1 MKKIIFV
8 LTLIM
13 FLSMAAVSADD
24 LNCTDESFVD
34 FDAADD
40 SLPSFDDESGNGNI
54 HQKENY
60 TPSSNWENSTPFYYH
75 NQNIEGGFSEIY
87 NKYKNDV
94 LVLENGSLHLSV
106 EDWPADYY
114 GPENPPVIPD
124 YILND
129 PRIWNSSNLWPA
141 DYYDPEN
148 PPVIPDYILNDPRIW
163 NSSNPCARP
172 GMTLKFIRADD
183 LVKYYGE
190 AKNFDVWAF
199 AIDSD
204 YVVFT
209 INNHEYRRTIVSGSA
224 SLPINMGPGMY
235 NITYSYPRVNQSIK
249 NTITVLST
257 IESNDLVKYYKN
269 ASQFEV
275 RLLDSNGNHTN
286 SSKKV
291 TFNINGVFYTRQIN
305 DEGIARLNINLNPGQ
320 YIITTN
326 NPFTGENKSNVVT
339 VLPYI
344 ESHDLVKYYMNDS
357 QFVVRITDEKG
368 NYVGAGEEVTFN
380 INGVFYTRHTNA
392 TGHVKLNVNL
402 NPDDYIITTQY
413 GGCSVSNNIKVLS
426 VLNASDLEM
435 SYHDGSKFT
444 VNLLDNAGNPYS
456 NQIVTFNINGVF
468 YNRTTD
474 AYGDAKLNINLQAG
488 EYIITS
494 SYNGSNIANTIIIY
508 A

>member
-8 LTLIM
+8 LTLIL

-24 LNCTDESFVD
+24 LNCTDEFCVD
-34 FDAADD
+34 FDADDD
-40 SLPSFDDESGNGNI
+40 SLQSFDDESGDDDILQNGYYSI
-54 HQKENY
+54 
-60 TPSSNWENSTPFYYH
+60 NSPREVISPFYYD
-75 NQNIEGGFSEIY
+75 NQHLVDWFSEIY
-87 NKYKNDV
+87 NKYKNNA
-94 LVLENGSLHLSV
+94 LFLENGSVNLSV
-106 EDWPADYY
+106 AEWP
-114 GPENPPVIPD
+114 G
-124 YILND
+124 
-129 PRIWNSSNLWPA
+129 

-148 PPVIPDYILNDPRIW
+148 PPVIPDYILNNPRIW

-172 GMTLKFIRADD
+172 GMTFEFIWADD

-190 AKNFDVWAF
+190 AKNFNARAVN
-199 AIDSD
+199 IDSD
-204 YVVFT
+204 YIVFT
-209 INNHEYRRTIVSGSA
+209 INNQEYRRALVNNSA

-235 NITYSYPRVNQSIK
+235 NITSSYPRVNQSIK

-305 DEGIARLNINLNPGQ
+305 DDGIARLNINLNPGQ

>member
-8 LTLIM
+8 LTLIL

-24 LNCTDESFVD
+24 LNCTDEFCVD
-34 FDAADD
+34 FDADDD
-40 SLPSFDDESGNGNI
+40 SLQSFDDESGDDDILQNEYYSI
-54 HQKENY
+54 
-60 TPSSNWENSTPFYYH
+60 NSPREVISPFYYD
-75 NQNIEGGFSEIY
+75 NQHLVDWFSEIY
-87 NKYKNDV
+87 NKYRNNT
-94 LVLENGSLHLSV
+94 LFLENGSVNLSV
-106 EDWPADYY
+106 AEWP
-114 GPENPPVIPD
+114 G
-124 YILND
+124 
-129 PRIWNSSNLWPA
+129 

-172 GMTLKFIRADD
+172 GMTLEFIWADD

-190 AKNFDVWAF
+190 AKNFNARAVN
-199 AIDSD
+199 IDSD
-204 YVVFT
+204 YIVFT
-209 INNHEYRRTIVSGSA
+209 INNREYRRALVNNSA

-235 NITYSYPRVNQSIK
+235 NITSSYPRVNQSVK
-249 NTITVLST
+249 NTITVFST

-305 DEGIARLNINLNPGQ
+305 DDGIARLNINLNPGQ

>member
-24 LNCTDESFVD
+24 LNCTDESCVD
-34 FDAADD
+34 FDAVDD
-40 SLPSFDDESGNGNI
+40 SLPSFDDESGDDDILQNEYYSI
-54 HQKENY
+54 
-60 TPSSNWENSTPFYYH
+60 NSPREVISPFYYD
-75 NQNIEGGFSEIY
+75 NQHLVDWFSEIY
-87 NKYKNDV
+87 NKYRNNT
-94 LVLENGSLHLSV
+94 LFLENGSVNLSV
-106 EDWPADYY
+106 AEWP
-114 GPENPPVIPD
+114 G
-124 YILND
+124 
-129 PRIWNSSNLWPA
+129 

-172 GMTLKFIRADD
+172 GMTLEFIWADD

-190 AKNFDVWAF
+190 AKNFNARAVN
-199 AIDSD
+199 IDSD
-204 YVVFT
+204 YIVFT
-209 INNHEYRRTIVSGSA
+209 INNREYRRALVNNSA
-224 SLPINMGPGMY
+224 SLPINMGPGIY
-235 NITYSYPRVNQSIK
+235 NITSYYSRVNQSVK

-305 DEGIARLNINLNPGQ
+305 DDGIARLNINLNPGQ

>member
-8 LTLIM
+8 LTLIL

-24 LNCTDESFVD
+24 LNCTDESCVD
-34 FDAADD
+34 FDAVDD
-40 SLPSFDDESGNGNI
+40 SLPSFDDESGDDDILQNGYYSI
-54 HQKENY
+54 
-60 TPSSNWENSTPFYYH
+60 NSPREVISPFYYD
-75 NQNIEGGFSEIY
+75 NQHLVDWFSEIY
-87 NKYKNDV
+87 NKYKNNA
-94 LVLENGSLHLSV
+94 LFLENGSVNLSV
-106 EDWPADYY
+106 AEWP
-114 GPENPPVIPD
+114 G
-124 YILND
+124 
-129 PRIWNSSNLWPA
+129 

-172 GMTLKFIRADD
+172 GMTLEFIWADD

-190 AKNFDVWAF
+190 AKNFNARAVN
-199 AIDSD
+199 IDSD
-204 YVVFT
+204 YIVFT
-209 INNHEYRRTIVSGSA
+209 INNREYRRALVNNSA

-235 NITYSYPRVNQSIK
+235 NITSSYPRVNQSVK
-249 NTITVLST
+249 NTITVFST

-305 DEGIARLNINLNPGQ
+305 DDGIARLNINLNPGQ

>member
-8 LTLIM
+8 LTLTL
-13 FLSMAAVSADD
+13 FLSMATVSADD
-24 LNCTDESFVD
+24 LNCTDESCVD
-34 FDAADD
+34 FDAVDD
-40 SLPSFDDESGNGNI
+40 SLPSFDDESGDDDILQNGYYSI
-54 HQKENY
+54 
-60 TPSSNWENSTPFYYH
+60 NSRREVISPFYYD
-75 NQNIEGGFSEIY
+75 NQHLVDWFSEIY
-87 NKYKNDV
+87 NKYKNNT
-94 LVLENGSLHLSV
+94 LFLENGSVNLSV
-106 EDWPADYY
+106 AEWP
-114 GPENPPVIPD
+114 G
-124 YILND
+124 
-129 PRIWNSSNLWPA
+129 

-172 GMTLKFIRADD
+172 GMTLEFIWADD

-190 AKNFDVWAF
+190 AKNFNARAVN
-199 AIDSD
+199 IDSD
-204 YVVFT
+204 YIVFT
-209 INNHEYRRTIVSGSA
+209 INNQEYRRALVNNSA
-224 SLPINMGPGMY
+224 SLPINMGPGIY
-235 NITYSYPRVNQSIK
+235 NIASYYSRVNQSVK

-305 DEGIARLNINLNPGQ
+305 DDGIARLNINLNPGQ

-435 SYHDGSKFT
+435 SYHGGSKFT

-494 SYNGSNIANTIIIY
+494 SYNGSNIANTIIIH

>member
-8 LTLIM
+8 LTLTL
-13 FLSMAAVSADD
+13 FLSMATVSADD
-24 LNCTDESFVD
+24 LNCTDESCVD
-34 FDAADD
+34 FDAVDD
-40 SLPSFDDESGNGNI
+40 SLPSFDDESGDDDILQNGYYSI
-54 HQKENY
+54 
-60 TPSSNWENSTPFYYH
+60 NSRREVISPFYYD
-75 NQNIEGGFSEIY
+75 NQHLVDWFSEIY
-87 NKYKNDV
+87 NKYKNNT
-94 LVLENGSLHLSV
+94 LFLENGSVNLSV
-106 EDWPADYY
+106 AEWP
-114 GPENPPVIPD
+114 G
-124 YILND
+124 
-129 PRIWNSSNLWPA
+129 

-172 GMTLKFIRADD
+172 GMTLEFIWADD

-190 AKNFDVWAF
+190 AKNFNARAVN
-199 AIDSD
+199 IDSD
-204 YVVFT
+204 YIVFT
-209 INNHEYRRTIVSGSA
+209 INNQEYRRALVNNSA
-224 SLPINMGPGMY
+224 SLPINLGPGIY
-235 NITYSYPRVNQSIK
+235 NITSYYSRVNQSVK

-305 DEGIARLNINLNPGQ
+305 GDGIARLNINLNPGQ

>member
-1 MKKIIFV
+1 
-8 LTLIM
+8 
-13 FLSMAAVSADD
+13 MAAVSADD
-24 LNCTDESFVD
+24 LNCTDESCVD
-34 FDAADD
+34 FDADDD
-40 SLPSFDDESGNGNI
+40 SLPSFDDESGDDDILQNGYYSI
-54 HQKENY
+54 
-60 TPSSNWENSTPFYYH
+60 NSPREVISPFYYD
-75 NQNIEGGFSEIY
+75 NQHLVDWFSEIY
-87 NKYKNDV
+87 NKYRNNT
-94 LVLENGSLHLSV
+94 LFLENGSVNLSV
-106 EDWPADYY
+106 AEWP
-114 GPENPPVIPD
+114 G
-124 YILND
+124 
-129 PRIWNSSNLWPA
+129 

-172 GMTLKFIRADD
+172 GMTLEFIWADD

-190 AKNFDVWAF
+190 AKNFNARAVN
-199 AIDSD
+199 IDSD
-204 YVVFT
+204 YIVFT
-209 INNHEYRRTIVSGSA
+209 INNQEYRRALVNNSA
-224 SLPINMGPGMY
+224 SLPINMGPGIY
-235 NITYSYPRVNQSIK
+235 NITSYYSRVNQSVK

-305 DEGIARLNINLNPGQ
+305 DDGIARLNINLNPGQ

>member
-24 LNCTDESFVD
+24 LNCTDESCVD
-34 FDAADD
+34 FDAVDD
-40 SLPSFDDESGNGNI
+40 SLPSFDDESGDDDILQNGYYSI
-54 HQKENY
+54 
-60 TPSSNWENSTPFYYH
+60 NSPREVISPFYYD
-75 NQNIEGGFSEIY
+75 NQHLVDWFSEIY
-87 NKYKNDV
+87 NKYKNNT
-94 LVLENGSLHLSV
+94 LFLENGSVNLSV
-106 EDWPADYY
+106 AEWP
-114 GPENPPVIPD
+114 G
-124 YILND
+124 
-129 PRIWNSSNLWPA
+129 

-172 GMTLKFIRADD
+172 GMTLEFIWADD

-190 AKNFDVWAF
+190 AKNFNARAVN
-199 AIDSD
+199 IDSD
-204 YVVFT
+204 YIVFT
-209 INNHEYRRTIVSGSA
+209 INNQEYRRALVNNSA

-235 NITYSYPRVNQSIK
+235 NITSSYPRVNQSIK

-305 DEGIARLNINLNPGQ
+305 DDGIARLNINLNPGQ

>member
-24 LNCTDESFVD
+24 LNCTDESCVD
-34 FDAADD
+34 FDAVDD
-40 SLPSFDDESGNGNI
+40 SLPSFDDESGDDDILQNEYYSI
-54 HQKENY
+54 
-60 TPSSNWENSTPFYYH
+60 NSPREVISPFYYD
-75 NQNIEGGFSEIY
+75 NQHLVDWFSEIY
-87 NKYKNDV
+87 NKYRNNT
-94 LVLENGSLHLSV
+94 LFLENGSVNLSV
-106 EDWPADYY
+106 AEWP
-114 GPENPPVIPD
+114 G
-124 YILND
+124 
-129 PRIWNSSNLWPA
+129 

-172 GMTLKFIRADD
+172 GMTLEFIWADD

-190 AKNFDVWAF
+190 AKNFNARAVN
-199 AIDSD
+199 IDSD
-204 YVVFT
+204 YIVFT
-209 INNHEYRRTIVSGSA
+209 INNREYRRALVNNSA

-235 NITYSYPRVNQSIK
+235 NITSSYPRVNQSVK
-249 NTITVLST
+249 NTITVFST

-305 DEGIARLNINLNPGQ
+305 DDGIARLNINLNPGQ

-426 VLNASDLEM
+426 VLNAGDLEM

>member
-8 LTLIM
+8 LTLIL

-24 LNCTDESFVD
+24 SNCTDESCVD
-34 FDAADD
+34 FDAVDD
-40 SLPSFDDESGNGNI
+40 SLPSFDDESGDDDILQNGYYSI
-54 HQKENY
+54 
-60 TPSSNWENSTPFYYH
+60 NSPREVISPFYYD
-75 NQNIEGGFSEIY
+75 NQHLVDWFSEIY
-87 NKYKNDV
+87 NKYKNNT
-94 LVLENGSLHLSV
+94 LFLENGSVNLSV
-106 EDWPADYY
+106 AEWP
-114 GPENPPVIPD
+114 G
-124 YILND
+124 
-129 PRIWNSSNLWPA
+129 

-163 NSSNPCARP
+163 NSSNPCVRP
-172 GMTLKFIRADD
+172 GMTLEFIWADD

-190 AKNFDVWAF
+190 AKNFNARAVN
-199 AIDSD
+199 IDSD
-204 YVVFT
+204 YIVFT
-209 INNHEYRRTIVSGSA
+209 INNQEYRRALVNNSA
-224 SLPINMGPGMY
+224 SLSINMGPGIY
-235 NITYSYPRVNQSIK
+235 NITSYYSRVNQSVK

-305 DEGIARLNINLNPGQ
+305 DDGIARLNINLNPGQ

>member
-8 LTLIM
+8 LTLTL
-13 FLSMAAVSADD
+13 FLSMATVSADD
-24 LNCTDESFVD
+24 LNCTDESCVD
-34 FDAADD
+34 FDAVDD
-40 SLPSFDDESGNGNI
+40 SLPSFDDESGDDDILQNGYYSI
-54 HQKENY
+54 
-60 TPSSNWENSTPFYYH
+60 NSRREVISPFYYD
-75 NQNIEGGFSEIY
+75 NQHLVDWFSEIY
-87 NKYKNDV
+87 NKYKNNT
-94 LVLENGSLHLSV
+94 LFLENGSVNLSV
-106 EDWPADYY
+106 AEWP
-114 GPENPPVIPD
+114 G
-124 YILND
+124 
-129 PRIWNSSNLWPA
+129 

-172 GMTLKFIRADD
+172 GMTLEFIWADD

-190 AKNFDVWAF
+190 AKNFNARAVN
-199 AIDSD
+199 IDSD
-204 YVVFT
+204 YIVFT
-209 INNHEYRRTIVSGSA
+209 INNQEYRRALVNNSA
-224 SLPINMGPGMY
+224 SLPINMGPGIY
-235 NITYSYPRVNQSIK
+235 NITSYYSRVNQSVK

-305 DEGIARLNINLNPGQ
+305 GDGIARLNINLNPGQ

>member
-8 LTLIM
+8 LTLIL

-24 LNCTDESFVD
+24 LNCTDESCVD
-34 FDAADD
+34 FDAVDD
-40 SLPSFDDESGNGNI
+40 SLPSFDDESGDDDILQNGYYSI
-54 HQKENY
+54 
-60 TPSSNWENSTPFYYH
+60 NSPREVISPFYYD
-75 NQNIEGGFSEIY
+75 NQHLVDWFSEIY
-87 NKYKNDV
+87 NKYKNNT
-94 LVLENGSLHLSV
+94 LFLENGSVNLSV
-106 EDWPADYY
+106 AEWP
-114 GPENPPVIPD
+114 G
-124 YILND
+124 
-129 PRIWNSSNLWPA
+129 
-141 DYYDPEN
+141 DYYDSEN

-172 GMTLKFIRADD
+172 GMTFEFIWADD

-190 AKNFDVWAF
+190 AKNFNARAVN
-199 AIDSD
+199 IDSD
-204 YVVFT
+204 YIVFT
-209 INNHEYRRTIVSGSA
+209 INNQEYRRALVNNSA
-224 SLPINMGPGMY
+224 SLPINMGPGIY
-235 NITYSYPRVNQSIK
+235 NITSYYPRVNQSIK

-305 DEGIARLNINLNPGQ
+305 DNGIARLNINLNPGQ

>member
-8 LTLIM
+8 LTLIL

-24 LNCTDESFVD
+24 LNCTDESCVD
-34 FDAADD
+34 FDAVDD
-40 SLPSFDDESGNGNI
+40 SLPSFDDESGDDDILQNGYYSI
-54 HQKENY
+54 
-60 TPSSNWENSTPFYYH
+60 NSRREVISPFYYD
-75 NQNIEGGFSEIY
+75 NQHLVDWFSEIY
-87 NKYKNDV
+87 NKYKNNT
-94 LVLENGSLHLSV
+94 LFLENGSVNLSV
-106 EDWPADYY
+106 AEWP
-114 GPENPPVIPD
+114 G
-124 YILND
+124 
-129 PRIWNSSNLWPA
+129 

-172 GMTLKFIRADD
+172 GMTFEFIWADD

-190 AKNFDVWAF
+190 AKNFNARAVN
-199 AIDSD
+199 IDSD
-204 YVVFT
+204 YIVFT
-209 INNHEYRRTIVSGSA
+209 INNQEYRRALVNNSA

-235 NITYSYPRVNQSIK
+235 NITSSYPRVNQSIK

-305 DEGIARLNINLNPGQ
+305 DDGIARLNINLNPGQ

>member
-24 LNCTDESFVD
+24 LNCTDESCVD
-34 FDAADD
+34 FDAVDD
-40 SLPSFDDESGNGNI
+40 SLPSFDDESGDDDILQNGYYSI
-54 HQKENY
+54 
-60 TPSSNWENSTPFYYH
+60 NSPREVISPFYYD
-75 NQNIEGGFSEIY
+75 NQHLVDWFSEIY
-87 NKYKNDV
+87 NKYRNNT
-94 LVLENGSLHLSV
+94 LFLENGSVNLSV
-106 EDWPADYY
+106 AEWP
-114 GPENPPVIPD
+114 G
-124 YILND
+124 
-129 PRIWNSSNLWPA
+129 

-172 GMTLKFIRADD
+172 GMTLEFIWADD

-190 AKNFDVWAF
+190 AKNFNARAVN
-199 AIDSD
+199 IDSD
-204 YVVFT
+204 YIVFT
-209 INNHEYRRTIVSGSA
+209 INNREYRRALVNNSA

-235 NITYSYPRVNQSIK
+235 NITSSYPRVNQSVK
-249 NTITVLST
+249 NTITVFST

-305 DEGIARLNINLNPGQ
+305 DDGIARLNINLNPGQ

>member
-1 MKKIIFV
+1 
-8 LTLIM
+8 M

-24 LNCTDESFVD
+24 LNCTDESCVD
-34 FDAADD
+34 FDAVDD
-40 SLPSFDDESGNGNI
+40 SLPSFDDESGDDDILQNEYYSI
-54 HQKENY
+54 
-60 TPSSNWENSTPFYYH
+60 NSPREVISPFYYD
-75 NQNIEGGFSEIY
+75 NQHLVDWFSEIY
-87 NKYKNDV
+87 NKYRNNT
-94 LVLENGSLHLSV
+94 LFLENGSVNLSV
-106 EDWPADYY
+106 AEWP
-114 GPENPPVIPD
+114 G
-124 YILND
+124 
-129 PRIWNSSNLWPA
+129 

-172 GMTLKFIRADD
+172 GMTLEFIWADD

-190 AKNFDVWAF
+190 AKNFNARAVN
-199 AIDSD
+199 IDSD
-204 YVVFT
+204 YIVFT
-209 INNHEYRRTIVSGSA
+209 INNREYRRALVNNSA

-235 NITYSYPRVNQSIK
+235 NITSSYPRVNQSVK
-249 NTITVLST
+249 NTITVFST

-305 DEGIARLNINLNPGQ
+305 DDGIARLNINLNPGQ

>member
-8 LTLIM
+8 LTLTL

-24 LNCTDESFVD
+24 LNCTDESCVD
-34 FDAADD
+34 FDAVDD
-40 SLPSFDDESGNGNI
+40 SLPSFDDESGDDDILQNGYYSI
-54 HQKENY
+54 
-60 TPSSNWENSTPFYYH
+60 NSRREVISPFYYD
-75 NQNIEGGFSEIY
+75 NQHLVDWFSEIY
-87 NKYKNDV
+87 NKYRNNT
-94 LVLENGSLHLSV
+94 LFLENGSVNLSV
-106 EDWPADYY
+106 AEWP
-114 GPENPPVIPD
+114 G
-124 YILND
+124 
-129 PRIWNSSNLWPA
+129 

-148 PPVIPDYILNDPRIW
+148 PPVIPDYILNDSRIW

-172 GMTLKFIRADD
+172 GMTLEFIWADD

-190 AKNFDVWAF
+190 AKNFNARAVN
-199 AIDSD
+199 IDSD
-204 YVVFT
+204 YIVFT
-209 INNHEYRRTIVSGSA
+209 INNQEYRRALVNNSA
-224 SLPINMGPGMY
+224 SLPINMGPGIY
-235 NITYSYPRVNQSIK
+235 NITSYYSRVNQSVK

-305 DEGIARLNINLNPGQ
+305 DDGIARLNINLNPGQ

-368 NYVGAGEEVTFN
+368 NYVGEGEEVTFN
-380 INGVFYTRHTNA
+380 INGVFYTRHTNT

>member
-8 LTLIM
+8 LTLIL

-24 LNCTDESFVD
+24 LNCTDESCVD
-34 FDAADD
+34 FDAVDD
-40 SLPSFDDESGNGNI
+40 SLPSFDDESGDDDILQNGYYSI
-54 HQKENY
+54 
-60 TPSSNWENSTPFYYH
+60 NSRREVISPFSYD
-75 NQNIEGGFSEIY
+75 NQHLVDWFSEIY
-87 NKYKNDV
+87 NKYKNNT
-94 LVLENGSLHLSV
+94 LFLENGSVNLSV
-106 EDWPADYY
+106 AEWP
-114 GPENPPVIPD
+114 G
-124 YILND
+124 
-129 PRIWNSSNLWPA
+129 

-163 NSSNPCARP
+163 NSTNLCARP
-172 GMTLKFIRADD
+172 GMTLEFIWADD

-190 AKNFDVWAF
+190 AKNFNARAVN
-199 AIDSD
+199 IDSD
-204 YVVFT
+204 YIVFT
-209 INNHEYRRTIVSGSA
+209 INNQEYRRVLVNNSA
-224 SLPINMGPGMY
+224 SLPINLGPGIY
-235 NITYSYPRVNQSIK
+235 NITSYYSRVNQSVK

-305 DEGIARLNINLNPGQ
+305 DDGIARLNINLNPGQ

>member
-8 LTLIM
+8 LTLIL

-24 LNCTDESFVD
+24 LNCTDESCVD
-34 FDAADD
+34 FDAVDD
-40 SLPSFDDESGNGNI
+40 SLPSFDDESGDDDILQNGYYSI
-54 HQKENY
+54 
-60 TPSSNWENSTPFYYH
+60 NSPREVISPFYYD
-75 NQNIEGGFSEIY
+75 NQHLVDWFSEIY
-87 NKYKNDV
+87 NKYKNNA
-94 LVLENGSLHLSV
+94 LFLENGSVNLSV
-106 EDWPADYY
+106 AEWP
-114 GPENPPVIPD
+114 G
-124 YILND
+124 
-129 PRIWNSSNLWPA
+129 

-172 GMTLKFIRADD
+172 GMTLEFIWADD

-190 AKNFDVWAF
+190 AKNFNARAVN
-199 AIDSD
+199 IDSD
-204 YVVFT
+204 YIVFT
-209 INNHEYRRTIVSGSA
+209 INNQEYRRALVNNSA
-224 SLPINMGPGMY
+224 SLPINMGPGIY
-235 NITYSYPRVNQSIK
+235 NITSYYPRVNQSIK

-305 DEGIARLNINLNPGQ
+305 DDGIARLNINLNPGQ

>member
-8 LTLIM
+8 LTLIL

-24 LNCTDESFVD
+24 LNCTDEFCVD
-34 FDAADD
+34 FDADDD
-40 SLPSFDDESGNGNI
+40 SLQSFDDESGDDDILQNGYYSI
-54 HQKENY
+54 
-60 TPSSNWENSTPFYYH
+60 NSPREVISPFYYD
-75 NQNIEGGFSEIY
+75 NQHLVDWFSEIY
-87 NKYKNDV
+87 NKYRNNT
-94 LVLENGSLHLSV
+94 LFLENGSVNLSV
-106 EDWPADYY
+106 AEWP
-114 GPENPPVIPD
+114 G
-124 YILND
+124 
-129 PRIWNSSNLWPA
+129 

-172 GMTLKFIRADD
+172 GMTLEFIWADD

-190 AKNFDVWAF
+190 AKNFNARAVN
-199 AIDSD
+199 IDSD
-204 YVVFT
+204 YIVFT
-209 INNHEYRRTIVSGSA
+209 INNREYRRALVNNSA
-224 SLPINMGPGMY
+224 SLPINMGPGIY
-235 NITYSYPRVNQSIK
+235 NITSSYPRVNQSIK

-305 DEGIARLNINLNPGQ
+305 DDGIARLNINLNPGQ

-402 NPDDYIITTQY
+402 NPDD
-413 GGCSVSNNIKVLS
+413 
-426 VLNASDLEM
+426 
-435 SYHDGSKFT
+435 
-444 VNLLDNAGNPYS
+444 
-456 NQIVTFNINGVF
+456 
-468 YNRTTD
+468 
-474 AYGDAKLNINLQAG
+474 
-488 EYIITS
+488 
-494 SYNGSNIANTIIIY
+494 
-508 A
+508 

>member
-8 LTLIM
+8 LTLIL

-34 FDAADD
+34 FDADDD
-40 SLPSFDDESGNGNI
+40 SLPSFDDESGDDDILQNGYYSI
-54 HQKENY
+54 
-60 TPSSNWENSTPFYYH
+60 NSPREVISPFYYD
-75 NQNIEGGFSEIY
+75 NQHLVDWFSEIY
-87 NKYKNDV
+87 NKYKNNT
-94 LVLENGSLHLSV
+94 LFLENGSVNLSV
-106 EDWPADYY
+106 AEWP
-114 GPENPPVIPD
+114 G
-124 YILND
+124 
-129 PRIWNSSNLWPA
+129 

-172 GMTLKFIRADD
+172 GMTFEFIWADD

-190 AKNFDVWAF
+190 AKNFNARAVN
-199 AIDSD
+199 IDSD
-204 YVVFT
+204 YIVFT
-209 INNHEYRRTIVSGSA
+209 INNQEYRRALVNNSA
-224 SLPINMGPGMY
+224 SLPINMGPGIY
-235 NITYSYPRVNQSIK
+235 NITSYYSRVNQSVK

-305 DEGIARLNINLNPGQ
+305 DDGIARLNINLNPGQ

-426 VLNASDLEM
+426 VLNAGDLEM

>member
-1 MKKIIFV
+1 

-24 LNCTDESFVD
+24 LNCTDESCVD
-34 FDAADD
+34 FDAVDD
-40 SLPSFDDESGNGNI
+40 SLPSFDDESGDDDILQNEYYSI
-54 HQKENY
+54 
-60 TPSSNWENSTPFYYH
+60 NSPREVISPFYYD
-75 NQNIEGGFSEIY
+75 NQHLVDWFSEIY
-87 NKYKNDV
+87 NKYRNNT
-94 LVLENGSLHLSV
+94 LFLENGSVNLSV
-106 EDWPADYY
+106 AEWP
-114 GPENPPVIPD
+114 G
-124 YILND
+124 
-129 PRIWNSSNLWPA
+129 

-172 GMTLKFIRADD
+172 GMTLEFIWADD

-190 AKNFDVWAF
+190 AKNFNARAVN
-199 AIDSD
+199 IDSD
-204 YVVFT
+204 YIVFT
-209 INNHEYRRTIVSGSA
+209 INNREYRRALVNNSA

-235 NITYSYPRVNQSIK
+235 NITSSYPRVNQSVK
-249 NTITVLST
+249 NTITVFST

-305 DEGIARLNINLNPGQ
+305 DDGIARLNINLNPGQ

>member
-24 LNCTDESFVD
+24 LNCTDESCVD
-34 FDAADD
+34 FDAVDD
-40 SLPSFDDESGNGNI
+40 SLPSFDDESGDDDILQNGYYSI
-54 HQKENY
+54 
-60 TPSSNWENSTPFYYH
+60 NSPREVISPFYYD
-75 NQNIEGGFSEIY
+75 NQHLVDWFSEIY
-87 NKYKNDV
+87 NKYRNNT
-94 LVLENGSLHLSV
+94 LFLENGSVNLSV
-106 EDWPADYY
+106 AEWP
-114 GPENPPVIPD
+114 G
-124 YILND
+124 
-129 PRIWNSSNLWPA
+129 

-172 GMTLKFIRADD
+172 GMTFEFIWADD

-190 AKNFDVWAF
+190 AKNFNARAVN
-199 AIDSD
+199 IDSD
-204 YVVFT
+204 YIVFT
-209 INNHEYRRTIVSGSA
+209 INNREYRRALVNNSA

-235 NITYSYPRVNQSIK
+235 NITSSYPRVNQSVK
-249 NTITVLST
+249 NTITVFST

-305 DEGIARLNINLNPGQ
+305 DDGIARLNINLNPGQ

-426 VLNASDLEM
+426 VLNAGDLEM

>member
-8 LTLIM
+8 LTLIL

-24 LNCTDESFVD
+24 LNCTDESCVD
-34 FDAADD
+34 FDADDD
-40 SLPSFDDESGNGNI
+40 SLPSFDDESGDDDILQNGYYSI
-54 HQKENY
+54 
-60 TPSSNWENSTPFYYH
+60 NSPREVISPFYYD
-75 NQNIEGGFSEIY
+75 NQHLVDWFSEIY
-87 NKYKNDV
+87 NKYKNNA
-94 LVLENGSLHLSV
+94 LFLENGSVNLSV
-106 EDWPADYY
+106 AEWP
-114 GPENPPVIPD
+114 G
-124 YILND
+124 
-129 PRIWNSSNLWPA
+129 

-172 GMTLKFIRADD
+172 GMTFEFIWADD

-190 AKNFDVWAF
+190 AKNFNARAVN
-199 AIDSD
+199 IDSD
-204 YVVFT
+204 YIVFT
-209 INNHEYRRTIVSGSA
+209 INNQEYRRALVNNSA

-235 NITYSYPRVNQSIK
+235 NITSSYPRVNQSIK

-305 DEGIARLNINLNPGQ
+305 DDGIARLNINLNPGQ

>member
-24 LNCTDESFVD
+24 LNCTDESCVD
-34 FDAADD
+34 FDAVDD
-40 SLPSFDDESGNGNI
+40 SLPSFDDESGDDDILQNGYYSI
-54 HQKENY
+54 
-60 TPSSNWENSTPFYYH
+60 NSPREVISPFYYD
-75 NQNIEGGFSEIY
+75 NQHLVDWFSEIY
-87 NKYKNDV
+87 NKYKNNA
-94 LVLENGSLHLSV
+94 LFLENGSVNLSV
-106 EDWPADYY
+106 AEWP
-114 GPENPPVIPD
+114 G
-124 YILND
+124 
-129 PRIWNSSNLWPA
+129 

-172 GMTLKFIRADD
+172 GMTFEFIWADD

-190 AKNFDVWAF
+190 AKNFNARAVN
-199 AIDSD
+199 IDSD
-204 YVVFT
+204 YIVFT
-209 INNHEYRRTIVSGSA
+209 INNREYRRALVNNSA

-235 NITYSYPRVNQSIK
+235 NITSSYPRVNQSVK
-249 NTITVLST
+249 NTITVFST

-305 DEGIARLNINLNPGQ
+305 DDGIARLNINLNPGQ

>member
-8 LTLIM
+8 LTLIL

-24 LNCTDESFVD
+24 LNCTDESCVD
-34 FDAADD
+34 FDAVDD
-40 SLPSFDDESGNGNI
+40 SLPSFDDESGDDDILQNEYYSI
-54 HQKENY
+54 
-60 TPSSNWENSTPFYYH
+60 NSPREVISPFYYD
-75 NQNIEGGFSEIY
+75 NQHLVDWFSEIY
-87 NKYKNDV
+87 NKYRNNT
-94 LVLENGSLHLSV
+94 LFLENGSVNLSV
-106 EDWPADYY
+106 AEWP
-114 GPENPPVIPD
+114 G
-124 YILND
+124 
-129 PRIWNSSNLWPA
+129 

-172 GMTLKFIRADD
+172 GMTLEFIWADD

-190 AKNFDVWAF
+190 AKNFNARAVN
-199 AIDSD
+199 IDSD
-204 YVVFT
+204 YIVFT
-209 INNHEYRRTIVSGSA
+209 INNREYRRALVNNSA

-235 NITYSYPRVNQSIK
+235 NITSSYPRVNQSVK
-249 NTITVLST
+249 NTITVFST

-305 DEGIARLNINLNPGQ
+305 DDGIARLNINLNPGQ

>member
-24 LNCTDESFVD
+24 LNCTDESCVD
-34 FDAADD
+34 FDADDD
-40 SLPSFDDESGNGNI
+40 SLPSFDDESGDDDILQNGYYSI
-54 HQKENY
+54 
-60 TPSSNWENSTPFYYH
+60 NSPREVISPFYYD
-75 NQNIEGGFSEIY
+75 NQHLVDWFSEIY
-87 NKYKNDV
+87 NKYKNNT
-94 LVLENGSLHLSV
+94 LFLENGSVNLSV
-106 EDWPADYY
+106 AEWP
-114 GPENPPVIPD
+114 G
-124 YILND
+124 
-129 PRIWNSSNLWPA
+129 

-172 GMTLKFIRADD
+172 GMTFEFIWADD

-190 AKNFDVWAF
+190 AKNFNARAVN
-199 AIDSD
+199 IDSD
-204 YVVFT
+204 YIVFT
-209 INNHEYRRTIVSGSA
+209 INNQEYRRALVNNSA
-224 SLPINMGPGMY
+224 SLPINMGPGIY
-235 NITYSYPRVNQSIK
+235 NITSYYSRVNQSVK

-305 DEGIARLNINLNPGQ
+305 DDGIARLNINLNPGQ

-426 VLNASDLEM
+426 VLNAGDLEM

>member
-40 SLPSFDDESGNGNI
+40 SLPSFDDESGDDDILQNGYYSI
-54 HQKENY
+54 
-60 TPSSNWENSTPFYYH
+60 NSPREVISPFYYD
-75 NQNIEGGFSEIY
+75 NQHLVDWFSEIY
-87 NKYKNDV
+87 NKYKNNA
-94 LVLENGSLHLSV
+94 LFLENGSVNLSV
-106 EDWPADYY
+106 AEWP
-114 GPENPPVIPD
+114 G
-124 YILND
+124 
-129 PRIWNSSNLWPA
+129 

-172 GMTLKFIRADD
+172 GMTFEFIWADD

-190 AKNFDVWAF
+190 AKNFNARAVN
-199 AIDSD
+199 IDSD
-204 YVVFT
+204 YIVFT
-209 INNHEYRRTIVSGSA
+209 INNQEYRRALVNNSA
-224 SLPINMGPGMY
+224 SLPINMGPGIY
-235 NITYSYPRVNQSIK
+235 NITSYYSRVNQSVK

-305 DEGIARLNINLNPGQ
+305 DNGIARLNINLNPGQ

>member
-24 LNCTDESFVD
+24 LNCTDESCVD
-34 FDAADD
+34 FDAVDD
-40 SLPSFDDESGNGNI
+40 SLPSFDDESGDDDILQNGYYSI
-54 HQKENY
+54 
-60 TPSSNWENSTPFYYH
+60 NSPREVISPFYYD
-75 NQNIEGGFSEIY
+75 NQHLVDWFSEIY
-87 NKYKNDV
+87 NKYKNNT
-94 LVLENGSLHLSV
+94 LFLENGSVNLSV
-106 EDWPADYY
+106 AEWP
-114 GPENPPVIPD
+114 G
-124 YILND
+124 
-129 PRIWNSSNLWPA
+129 

-172 GMTLKFIRADD
+172 GMTFEFIWADD

-190 AKNFDVWAF
+190 AKNFNARAVN
-199 AIDSD
+199 IDSD
-204 YVVFT
+204 YIVFT
-209 INNHEYRRTIVSGSA
+209 INNREYRRALVNNSA
-224 SLPINMGPGMY
+224 SLPINMGPGIY
-235 NITYSYPRVNQSIK
+235 NITSYYSRVNQSVK

-305 DEGIARLNINLNPGQ
+305 DDGIARLNINLNPGQ

>member
-8 LTLIM
+8 LTLIL

-24 LNCTDESFVD
+24 LNCTDESCVD

-40 SLPSFDDESGNGNI
+40 SLPSFDDESGDDDILQNGYYSI
-54 HQKENY
+54 
-60 TPSSNWENSTPFYYH
+60 NSPREVISPFYYH
-75 NQNIEGGFSEIY
+75 NQNIEDWFSEIY
-87 NKYKNDV
+87 NKYKNNT
-94 LVLENGSLHLSV
+94 LFLENGSVNLSV
-106 EDWPADYY
+106 AEWP
-114 GPENPPVIPD
+114 G
-124 YILND
+124 
-129 PRIWNSSNLWPA
+129 

-172 GMTLKFIRADD
+172 GMTLEFIWADD

-190 AKNFDVWAF
+190 AKNFNARAVN
-199 AIDSD
+199 IDSD
-204 YVVFT
+204 YIVFT
-209 INNHEYRRTIVSGSA
+209 INNQEYRRALVNNSA

-235 NITYSYPRVNQSIK
+235 NITSSYPRVNQSIK

-305 DEGIARLNINLNPGQ
+305 DNGIARLNINLNPGQ

>member
-8 LTLIM
+8 LTLIL

-24 LNCTDESFVD
+24 LNCTDESCVD
-34 FDAADD
+34 FDADDD
-40 SLPSFDDESGNGNI
+40 SLPSFDDESGDDDILQNGYYSI
-54 HQKENY
+54 
-60 TPSSNWENSTPFYYH
+60 NSPREVISPFYYD
-75 NQNIEGGFSEIY
+75 NQHLVDWFSEIY
-87 NKYKNDV
+87 NKYKNNT
-94 LVLENGSLHLSV
+94 LFLENGSVNLSV
-106 EDWPADYY
+106 AEWP
-114 GPENPPVIPD
+114 G
-124 YILND
+124 
-129 PRIWNSSNLWPA
+129 

-172 GMTLKFIRADD
+172 GMTFEFIWADD

-190 AKNFDVWAF
+190 AKNFNARAVN
-199 AIDSD
+199 IDSD
-204 YVVFT
+204 YIVFT
-209 INNHEYRRTIVSGSA
+209 INNREYRRALVNNSA
-224 SLPINMGPGMY
+224 SLPINMGPGIY
-235 NITYSYPRVNQSIK
+235 NITSYYSRVNQSVK

-305 DEGIARLNINLNPGQ
+305 DDGIARLNINLNPGQ

>member
-8 LTLIM
+8 LTLIL

-24 LNCTDESFVD
+24 LNCTDESCVD
-34 FDAADD
+34 FDADDD
-40 SLPSFDDESGNGNI
+40 SLPSFDDESGDDDILQNGYYSI
-54 HQKENY
+54 
-60 TPSSNWENSTPFYYH
+60 NSRREVISPFYYD
-75 NQNIEGGFSEIY
+75 NQHLVDWFSEIY
-87 NKYKNDV
+87 NKYKNNT
-94 LVLENGSLHLSV
+94 LFLENGSVNLSAA
-106 EDWPADYY
+106 EWP
-114 GPENPPVIPD
+114 G
-124 YILND
+124 
-129 PRIWNSSNLWPA
+129 

-172 GMTLKFIRADD
+172 GMTLEFIWADD

-190 AKNFDVWAF
+190 AKNFNARAVN
-199 AIDSD
+199 IDSD
-204 YVVFT
+204 YIVFT
-209 INNHEYRRTIVSGSA
+209 INNREYRRALVNNSA
-224 SLPINMGPGMY
+224 SLPINMGPGIY
-235 NITYSYPRVNQSIK
+235 NITSYYSRVNQSVK

-305 DEGIARLNINLNPGQ
+305 DDGIARLNINLNPGQ

>member
-1 MKKIIFV
+1 
-8 LTLIM
+8 LTLIL

-24 LNCTDESFVD
+24 LNCTDESCVD
-34 FDAADD
+34 FDADDD
-40 SLPSFDDESGNGNI
+40 SLPSFDDESGDDDILQNGYYSI
-54 HQKENY
+54 
-60 TPSSNWENSTPFYYH
+60 NSPREVISPFYYD
-75 NQNIEGGFSEIY
+75 NQHLVDWFSEIY
-87 NKYKNDV
+87 NKYRNNT
-94 LVLENGSLHLSV
+94 LFLENGSVNLSV
-106 EDWPADYY
+106 AEWP
-114 GPENPPVIPD
+114 G
-124 YILND
+124 
-129 PRIWNSSNLWPA
+129 

-172 GMTLKFIRADD
+172 GMTLEFIWADD

-190 AKNFDVWAF
+190 AKNFNARAVN
-199 AIDSD
+199 IDSD
-204 YVVFT
+204 YIVFT
-209 INNHEYRRTIVSGSA
+209 INNREYRRALVNNSA

-235 NITYSYPRVNQSIK
+235 NITSSYPRVNQSVK
-249 NTITVLST
+249 NTITVFST

-305 DEGIARLNINLNPGQ
+305 DDGIARLNINLNPGQ

-426 VLNASDLEM
+426 VLNAGDLEM

>member
-24 LNCTDESFVD
+24 LNCTDESCVD
-34 FDAADD
+34 FDAVDD
-40 SLPSFDDESGNGNI
+40 SLPSFDDESGDDDILQNEYYSI
-54 HQKENY
+54 
-60 TPSSNWENSTPFYYH
+60 NSPREVISPFYYD
-75 NQNIEGGFSEIY
+75 NQHLVDWFSEIY
-87 NKYKNDV
+87 NKYRNNT
-94 LVLENGSLHLSV
+94 LFLENGSVNLSV
-106 EDWPADYY
+106 AEWP
-114 GPENPPVIPD
+114 G
-124 YILND
+124 
-129 PRIWNSSNLWPA
+129 

-172 GMTLKFIRADD
+172 GMTLEFIWADD

-190 AKNFDVWAF
+190 AKNFNARAVN
-199 AIDSD
+199 IDSD
-204 YVVFT
+204 YIVFT
-209 INNHEYRRTIVSGSA
+209 INNQEYRRALVNNSA

-235 NITYSYPRVNQSIK
+235 NITSSYPRVNQSVK
-249 NTITVLST
+249 NTITVFST

-305 DEGIARLNINLNPGQ
+305 DDGIARLNINLNPGQ

>member
-13 FLSMAAVSADD
+13 FLSMAAVRADD
-24 LNCTDESFVD
+24 LNCSDESCVD
-34 FDAADD
+34 FDAVDD
-40 SLPSFDDESGNGNI
+40 SLPSFDDESGDDDILQNEYYSI
-54 HQKENY
+54 
-60 TPSSNWENSTPFYYH
+60 NSPREVISPFYYD
-75 NQNIEGGFSEIY
+75 NQHLVDWFSEIY
-87 NKYKNDV
+87 NKYRNNT
-94 LVLENGSLHLSV
+94 LFLENGSVNLSV
-106 EDWPADYY
+106 AEWP
-114 GPENPPVIPD
+114 G
-124 YILND
+124 
-129 PRIWNSSNLWPA
+129 

-172 GMTLKFIRADD
+172 GMTLEFIWADD

-190 AKNFDVWAF
+190 AKNFNARAVN
-199 AIDSD
+199 IDSD
-204 YVVFT
+204 YIVFT
-209 INNHEYRRTIVSGSA
+209 INNRDYRRALVNNSA

-235 NITYSYPRVNQSIK
+235 NITSSYPRVNQSVK
-249 NTITVLST
+249 NTITVFST

-305 DEGIARLNINLNPGQ
+305 DGIARLNINLNPGQ
-320 YIITTN
+320 NIITTN

>member
-24 LNCTDESFVD
+24 LNCTDESCVD
-34 FDAADD
+34 FDAVDD
-40 SLPSFDDESGNGNI
+40 SLPSFDDESGDDDILQNGYYSI
-54 HQKENY
+54 
-60 TPSSNWENSTPFYYH
+60 NSRREVISPFYYD
-75 NQNIEGGFSEIY
+75 NQHLVDWFSEIY
-87 NKYKNDV
+87 NKYRNNT
-94 LVLENGSLHLSV
+94 LFLENGSVNLSV
-106 EDWPADYY
+106 AEWPGDYY
-114 GPENPPVIPD
+114 G
-124 YILND
+124 
-129 PRIWNSSNLWPA
+129 
-141 DYYDPEN
+141 PEN

-172 GMTLKFIRADD
+172 GMTLEFIWADD

-209 INNHEYRRTIVSGSA
+209 INNHEYRRTIVNGSA

-235 NITYSYPRVNQSIK
+235 NITSSYPRVNQSIK

-305 DEGIARLNINLNPGQ
+305 DDGIARLNINLNPGQ

>member
-24 LNCTDESFVD
+24 LNCTDESCVD
-34 FDAADD
+34 FDAVDD
-40 SLPSFDDESGNGNI
+40 SLPSFDDESGDDDILQNEYYSI
-54 HQKENY
+54 
-60 TPSSNWENSTPFYYH
+60 NSPREVISPFYYD
-75 NQNIEGGFSEIY
+75 NQHLVDWFSEIY
-87 NKYKNDV
+87 NKYRNNT
-94 LVLENGSLHLSV
+94 LFLENGSVNLSV
-106 EDWPADYY
+106 AEWP
-114 GPENPPVIPD
+114 G
-124 YILND
+124 
-129 PRIWNSSNLWPA
+129 

-172 GMTLKFIRADD
+172 GMTLEFIWADD

-190 AKNFDVWAF
+190 AKNFNARAVN
-199 AIDSD
+199 IDSD
-204 YVVFT
+204 YIVFT
-209 INNHEYRRTIVSGSA
+209 INNQEYRRALVNNSA

-235 NITYSYPRVNQSIK
+235 NITSSYPRVNQSVK

-305 DEGIARLNINLNPGQ
+305 DDGIARLNINLNPGQ

>member
-24 LNCTDESFVD
+24 LNCTDESCVD
-34 FDAADD
+34 FDAVDD
-40 SLPSFDDESGNGNI
+40 SLPSFDDESGDDDILQNGYYSI
-54 HQKENY
+54 
-60 TPSSNWENSTPFYYH
+60 NSPREVISPFYYD
-75 NQNIEGGFSEIY
+75 NQHLVDWFSEIY
-87 NKYKNDV
+87 NKYKNNT
-94 LVLENGSLHLSV
+94 LFLENGSVNLSV
-106 EDWPADYY
+106 AEWP
-114 GPENPPVIPD
+114 G
-124 YILND
+124 
-129 PRIWNSSNLWPA
+129 

-172 GMTLKFIRADD
+172 GMTFEFIWADD

-190 AKNFDVWAF
+190 AKNFNARAVN
-199 AIDSD
+199 IDSD
-204 YVVFT
+204 YIVFT
-209 INNHEYRRTIVSGSA
+209 INNQEYRRALVNNSA
-224 SLPINMGPGMY
+224 SLPINMGPGIY
-235 NITYSYPRVNQSIK
+235 NITSYYSRVNQSVK

-305 DEGIARLNINLNPGQ
+305 DNGIARLNINLNPGQ

>member
-24 LNCTDESFVD
+24 LNCTDESCVD
-34 FDAADD
+34 FDAVDD
-40 SLPSFDDESGNGNI
+40 SLPSFDDESGDDDILQNEYYSI
-54 HQKENY
+54 
-60 TPSSNWENSTPFYYH
+60 NSPREVISPFYYD
-75 NQNIEGGFSEIY
+75 NQHLVDWFSEIY
-87 NKYKNDV
+87 NKYRNNT
-94 LVLENGSLHLSV
+94 LFLENGSVNLSV
-106 EDWPADYY
+106 AEWP
-114 GPENPPVIPD
+114 G
-124 YILND
+124 
-129 PRIWNSSNLWPA
+129 

-148 PPVIPDYILNDPRIW
+148 PPVIPDYILNNPRIW

-172 GMTLKFIRADD
+172 GMTLEFIWADD

-190 AKNFDVWAF
+190 AKNFNARAVN
-199 AIDSD
+199 IDSD
-204 YVVFT
+204 YIVFT
-209 INNHEYRRTIVSGSA
+209 INNREYRRALVNNSA

-235 NITYSYPRVNQSIK
+235 NITSSYPRVNQSVK
-249 NTITVLST
+249 NTITVFST

-305 DEGIARLNINLNPGQ
+305 DDGIARLNINLNPGQ

>member
-8 LTLIM
+8 LTLIL

-24 LNCTDESFVD
+24 LNCTDESCVD
-34 FDAADD
+34 FDAVDD
-40 SLPSFDDESGNGNI
+40 SLPSFDDESGDDDILQNGYYSI
-54 HQKENY
+54 
-60 TPSSNWENSTPFYYH
+60 NSRREVISPFYYD
-75 NQNIEGGFSEIY
+75 NQHLVDWFSEIY
-87 NKYKNDV
+87 NKYKNNT
-94 LVLENGSLHLSV
+94 LFLENGSVNLSV
-106 EDWPADYY
+106 AEWP
-114 GPENPPVIPD
+114 G
-124 YILND
+124 
-129 PRIWNSSNLWPA
+129 

-172 GMTLKFIRADD
+172 GMTLEFIWADD

-190 AKNFDVWAF
+190 AKNFNARAVN
-199 AIDSD
+199 IDSD
-204 YVVFT
+204 YIVFT
-209 INNHEYRRTIVSGSA
+209 INNQEYRRALVNNSA

-235 NITYSYPRVNQSIK
+235 NITSSYPRVNQSIK

-305 DEGIARLNINLNPGQ
+305 DDGIARLNINLNPGQ

-426 VLNASDLEM
+426 VLNAGDLEM

>member
-8 LTLIM
+8 LTLIL

-24 LNCTDESFVD
+24 LNCTDESCVD
-34 FDAADD
+34 FDADDD
-40 SLPSFDDESGNGNI
+40 SLPSFDDESGDDDILQNGYYSI
-54 HQKENY
+54 
-60 TPSSNWENSTPFYYH
+60 NSPREVISPFYYD
-75 NQNIEGGFSEIY
+75 NQHLVDWFSEIY
-87 NKYKNDV
+87 NKYKNNA
-94 LVLENGSLHLSV
+94 LFLENGSVNLSV
-106 EDWPADYY
+106 AEWP
-114 GPENPPVIPD
+114 G
-124 YILND
+124 
-129 PRIWNSSNLWPA
+129 

-172 GMTLKFIRADD
+172 GMTFEFIWADD

-190 AKNFDVWAF
+190 AKNFNARAVN
-199 AIDSD
+199 IDSD
-204 YVVFT
+204 YIVFT
-209 INNHEYRRTIVSGSA
+209 INNREYRRALVNNSA

-235 NITYSYPRVNQSIK
+235 NITSSYPRVNQSIK

-305 DEGIARLNINLNPGQ
+305 DDGIARLNINLNPGQ

-508 A
+508 LNDARIPQLL